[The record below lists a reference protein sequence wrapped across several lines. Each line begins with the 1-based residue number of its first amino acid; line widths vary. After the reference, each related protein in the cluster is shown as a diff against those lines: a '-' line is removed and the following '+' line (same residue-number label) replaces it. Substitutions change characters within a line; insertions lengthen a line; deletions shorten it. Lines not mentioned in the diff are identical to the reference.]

1 MAAKAIIAATDGSE
15 ESLRAVEWAARE
27 TVLRHEA
34 LRIVSVPMLPPR
46 MSPDPTGLET
56 TGGILHEGA
65 QRALASATE
74 RVAQIEPGLAAT
86 TEVLAGAPAQ
96 ALLKAAEDAS
106 LMVVGSRGS
115 GGFAAMVLGSVSRYL
130 ATRAPCP
137 VVVAREETMAVHHEI
152 VVGVHDPDQS
162 AAALR
167 FAFEEASLR
176 NARLMAVYAWA
187 WSLPSTGR
195 GGDTDPAGAGRHE
208 TSDIRAYAAT
218 RLESV
223 LGTWQGNYPAVQAS
237 WEIVHAHPARA
248 LIGASARADLV
259 VLGRHAAGSSVGS
272 ITHPVVGHAHGPVAI
287 VPSD

>member
-46 MSPDPTGLET
+46 MSPNPAGLET

-74 RVAQIEPGLAAT
+74 RVAQIEPGLAVT

-96 ALLKAAEDAS
+96 ALLKAAATAS
-106 LMVVGSRGS
+106 LMVVGSRGA

-162 AAALR
+162 AATLR

-187 WSLPSTGR
+187 WSLPSTGAVGTLTPQER
-195 GGDTDPAGAGRHE
+195 AVMS

-223 LGTWQGNYPAVQAS
+223 LGTWQENYPAVQAG

-287 VPSD
+287 VPGS